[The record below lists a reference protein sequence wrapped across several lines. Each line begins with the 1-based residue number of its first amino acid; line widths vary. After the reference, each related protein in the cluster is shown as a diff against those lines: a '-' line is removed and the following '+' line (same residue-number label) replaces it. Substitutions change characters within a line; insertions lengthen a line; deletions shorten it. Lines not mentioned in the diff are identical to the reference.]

1 VPEQEITPP
10 LRIVKI
16 QVFQGNA
23 EDRDAFFDKIVRTI
37 KQKYEDVAESEDAL
51 EVSMKKTLYP
61 FRGEEL
67 DGFFVITSTIKYDHD
82 YELKALDNDLQL
94 FDLPN
99 EPLNLLSTSI
109 IFIPLT
115 EDGNPTTALVEQ
127 YSEHLSKPEMGI
139 GIVRGCL
146 LSIFESGT
154 REEEMFN
161 RYYLLSPL
169 HPAGGTSEKQLKLVL
184 DDIKHL
190 AVHTAELSKLYS
202 SCKSFFSALQPGE
215 MEINEKTESFL
226 WKLIGPEPVNLETLE
241 SWLGYIMERES
252 TISAM
257 ISTMHVNHLEAKSII
272 SKVENL
278 FKKLNEKSFEDY
290 PTNSEM
296 EIEAYRRLVNPFENY
311 ITRSEVLK
319 TRLGTVMEQV
329 RTYLSLQQQKITIEE
344 QKASK
349 DQLVR
354 LVNLQEILHKLEILI
369 VAVYLVEMAKI
380 VFESMLHE
388 EANLLTTIFIPVA
401 LLISVLISRMLHKEH

>member
-1 VPEQEITPP
+1 
-10 LRIVKI
+10 
-16 QVFQGNA
+16 
-23 EDRDAFFDKIVRTI
+23 
-37 KQKYEDVAESEDAL
+37 
-51 EVSMKKTLYP
+51 M
-61 FRGEEL
+61 
-67 DGFFVITSTIKYDHD
+67 
-82 YELKALDNDLQL
+82 
-94 FDLPN
+94 
-99 EPLNLLSTSI
+99 
-109 IFIPLT
+109 
-115 EDGNPTTALVEQ
+115 
-127 YSEHLSKPEMGI
+127 
-139 GIVRGCL
+139 